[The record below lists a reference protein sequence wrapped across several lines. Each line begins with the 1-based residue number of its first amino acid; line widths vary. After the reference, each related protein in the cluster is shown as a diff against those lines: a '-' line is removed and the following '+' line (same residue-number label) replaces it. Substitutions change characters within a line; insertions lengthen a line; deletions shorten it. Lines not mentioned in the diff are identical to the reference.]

1 MRWFELW
8 MCDTDSETLGKA
20 KKKKKKI
27 QYSAS
32 HNLFWTGTVSSVSH
46 YTAKWIVCPCG
57 MNFTMTLCLSQNMEH
72 KLFSVEI
79 VCLNLLIFWDSRC
92 FYCIECHFDSCVL
105 KDAHVSSPVPAYVW
119 ILSPCSVK
127 KFQNTYV
134 FCKKKKKKKK
144 HALMHTHKLE
154 ETYKYQN
161 KHTAEKICDASSH
174 RTIRLNILI
183 VWLIYSYSESKYG
196 DRMIL
201 QTVRN

>member
-1 MRWFELW
+1 MSAIPTWTLSDNAECQNDDWLAAFSNARRDHSVLSQGCKQVIHWSKWDDLSFECAIQTQKLW
-8 MCDTDSETLGKA
+8 TKQ
-20 KKKKKKI
+20 KKKKKI

-46 YTAKWIVCPCG
+46 YTAKWIVWPCG
-57 MNFTMTLCLSQNMEH
+57 MNFTMTLCLSQNMVH
-72 KLFSVEI
+72 KPFSVEI

-134 FCKKKKKKKK
+134 FCKKKKKKTCT
-144 HALMHTHKLE
+144 HAHT
-154 ETYKYQN
+154 Q
-161 KHTAEKICDASSH
+161 
-174 RTIRLNILI
+174 IRRNIQI
-183 VWLIYSYSESKYG
+183 P
-196 DRMIL
+196 
-201 QTVRN
+201 N